1 MCLQCDSF
9 IFSVLIVVV
18 VNTIVC
24 LTFTLLQIFAEL
36 DCTKATR
43 QYANDGALTLT
54 ENDYFGGG
62 WASGRV
68 SLINLPRSLSL
79 SLCLSDRHCSLKT
92 GVGDQEGGG
101 VHRCSQIGGCA
112 LVNGVL
118 WSIMAR
124 LRHGVYT
131 YFMTVSG
138 CELGC
143 LKLSTCSRT
152 HSPPKSTSTQPP
164 LPPRPRWKGGL
175 TC

>member
-1 MCLQCDSF
+1 M
-9 IFSVLIVVV
+9 ITSVA
-18 VNTIVC
+18 
-24 LTFTLLQIFAEL
+24 AEL
-36 DCTKATR
+36 LGVSR
-43 QYANDGALTLT
+43 
-54 ENDYFGGG
+54 
-62 WASGRV
+62 
-68 SLINLPRSLSL
+68 SLISLVLSL

-164 LPPRPRWKGGL
+164 PCPQGPDEREAWLVSTLRQLAADRKVGRHSGGAWPASPRAAGSPWFLFVFVWQHMHRLQWVYI
-175 TC
+175 C